1 MSVSPNLLFVDQ
13 DYQVNRSVRLRGSA
27 LGNFTRNL
35 AGASTTTWTLSYWFK
50 TGMYSSTQTVPCM
63 FDQVETTGLGRQIG
77 IRADS
82 GSLSISK
89 YAPSTYTCRKVTTQV
104 FRDPSAWYHVVVV
117 WNTTVATAE
126 DRVQVYVNGSRVT
139 SWSTNT
145 IPAQNTAW
153 VWTYFTNSM
162 LGQQNRDGSAFGF
175 FDGYLAEVNFIDGQA
190 LTASSFGV
198 TDSNGIWQPI
208 KYVGT
213 YGTNGFYLNFSSAAA
228 YLPFSHYGNF
238 SGASRL
244 AIAASTA
251 FDLGSAY
258 CIEAWIYPT
267 SLSGTGTIC
276 GRWYSGLANEWV
288 LYRNGSTLS
297 GGANSDFST
306 SGGTIAINTWQHV
319 AMSWDGTTKRL
330 FINGAIVATSTAA
343 NSVAGSSAL
352 GCYVGSNNDLTSPFT
367 GSISNVRV
375 VKGSAVY
382 TATFTPPTSN
392 LTAITGTQLLTLQS
406 ATVIDNSSNAFTI
419 TNTSV
424 TITAFTAS
432 TSLGADFS
440 GNSNTWTSNNISVT
454 AGITYDSMT
463 DSPTVSAA
471 SSNYPV
477 LNPLSGSTQSVWAIS
492 DANLTY
498 ALGSSTTWASARGNI
513 IIPASGKWYWE
524 VTPANTQNCL
534 MGICIDSVSFQTAP
548 SQSGVIGYNNDGT
561 KSIGGTTTAYAAAWA
576 ANDII
581 GFAYDATA
589 GDLVV
594 YKNNTSLGTLV
605 SGATGNNNYFPCWFG
620 GNNNAQGSVNFGQ
633 RPFSYTP
640 PTGFKA
646 LNTFNLPAPTIPNG
660 ATVMAATT
668 YTGTGA
674 TQSIANSS
682 NNAAATSFKPDLV
695 WIKGRNVV
703 SNNVLIDSVRGAF
716 LLVSDLTDAEGSATP
731 YFSSINSN
739 GFTVTGTSAATN
751 QSAETL
757 IGWQWQ
763 AGQGTSVLN
772 GEGSI
777 FSTVSVNRTAGFSVV
792 TYTGTGANAT
802 IGHGLGVAPKLI
814 IPKSRNNVTNWES
827 YHASLGPTQYVSL
840 NLTNAAATAST
851 PFNNTAPTSSVFA
864 VGTSN
869 GTNFSGYTYV
879 AYCWAEVAGYSKFG
893 SYTGNGSAD
902 GTFIHL
908 GFRPRFILT
917 KRTDA
922 ISQWFII
929 DSSRNTYNVADRLLY
944 PNLTNVDTASTSL
957 DILSNG
963 FKLRGTIDP
972 NVSGGTYIYAAFAEN
987 PFNIS
992 RAR

>member
-1 MSVSPNLLFVDQ
+1 MSVSPSLLFVGQ
-13 DYQVNRSVRLRGSA
+13 DYQVNRSVRLRSSA
-27 LGNFTRNL
+27 S
-35 AGASTTTWTLSYWFK
+35 AY
-50 TGMYSSTQTVPCM
+50 
-63 FDQVETTGLGRQIG
+63 LGRTFITPTSQNIWTYSVWVKRGNLTAVNNIG
-77 IRADS
+77 
-82 GSLSISK
+82 LSVTGQNNQF
-89 YAPSTYTCRKVTTQV
+89 YFNNDNTLNLFNNVTQVFTTTQV
-104 FRDPSAWYHVVVV
+104 FRDPSAWYHIVLAFSGGAASNKV
-117 WNTTVATAE
+117 
-126 DRVQVYVNGSRVT
+126 RLYVNGSEVT
-139 SWSTNT
+139 SFTTDNRSSLTTTN
-145 IPAQNTAW
+145 INTAIAHGIGLYLQ
-153 VWTYFTNSM
+153 TPSNY
-162 LGQQNRDGSAFGF
+162 L
-175 FDGYLAEVNFIDGQA
+175 DGYLAEINFVDGQQ
-190 LTASSFGV
+190 LTPSSFGF

-208 KYVGT
+208 KYTGT
-213 YGTNGFYLNFSSAAA
+213 YGTNGFYLNFSDNSAATA
-228 YLPFSHYGNF
+228 
-238 SGASRL
+238 A
-244 AIAASTA
+244 AIGK
-251 FDLGSAY
+251 D
-258 CIEAWIYPT
+258 
-267 SLSGTGTIC
+267 
-276 GRWYSGLANEWV
+276 YSG
-288 LYRNGSTLS
+288 NG
-297 GGANSDFST
+297 
-306 SGGTIAINTWQHV
+306 
-319 AMSWDGTTKRL
+319 
-330 FINGAIVATSTAA
+330 
-343 NSVAGSSAL
+343 
-352 GCYVGSNNDLTSPFT
+352 NNW
-367 GSISNVRV
+367 
-375 VKGSAVY
+375 
-382 TATFTPPTSN
+382 TP
-392 LTAITGTQLLTLQS
+392 
-406 ATVIDNSSNAFTI
+406 
-419 TNTSV
+419 
-424 TITAFTAS
+424 
-432 TSLGADFS
+432 
-440 GNSNTWTSNNISVT
+440 NNISVT
-454 AGITYDSMT
+454 AGVTYDSMI

-477 LNPLSGSTQSVWAIS
+477 INPLSGSTQSVWAVS
-492 DANLTY
+492 NANLTY
-498 ALGSSTTWASARGNI
+498 ALGSTTTWASARGNI
-513 IIPASGKWYWE
+513 IIPANGKWYWE

-561 KSIGGTTTAYAAAWA
+561 KSIGGTTTAYATAWA

-640 PTGFKA
+640 PTGYVA
-646 LNTFNLPAPTIPNG
+646 LNTYNLPAPTIPNG

-703 SNNVLIDSVRGAF
+703 SNNVLIDSVRGAV
-716 LLVSDLTDAEGSATP
+716 LSVSDLTDAEVSATP

-777 FSTVSVNRTAGFSVV
+777 FSTVSVNRTAGFSIV
-792 TYTGTGANAT
+792 TYTGNNTSGST
-802 IGHGLGVAPKLI
+802 VGHGLGATPSFVI
-814 IPKSRNNVTNWES
+814 IKSRSSATRWLVKAPSITGTNVL
-827 YHASLGPTQYVSL
+827 AL
-840 NLTNAAATAST
+840 NETTAAASGLNGYIGTLNSSAVQISGVNTNSDINAS
-851 PFNNTAPTSSVFA
+851 
-864 VGTSN
+864 GT
-869 GTNFSGYTYV
+869 TYV
-879 AYCWAEVAGYSKFG
+879 AYCWSEVAGYSKFG